1 MKTFLAILLMATVA
15 STMRIDFGAKSTNSW
30 YVLNDGVMGGLSTSR
45 VSYTKS
51 ALVLKG
57 TVSLENNGGFAS
69 VKSPFEATN
78 LADYQTVT
86 VRYRSSGQT
95 IALTFETSE
104 RWYDPTYKAM
114 LPISEDWTTASFEL
128 KDFKQY
134 KIGRASGA
142 TMSMGNQED
151 VIRMGFMT
159 ADKKAGDF
167 MLEVDFLEFN
177 E

>member
-1 MKTFLAILLMATVA
+1 MKTIIALLLMTTLA
-15 STMRIDFGAKSTNSW
+15 SSMRIDFGEKSTNNW
-30 YVLNDGVMGGLSTSR
+30 YVLNDGVMGGLSTGKAAF
-45 VSYTKS
+45 TKS

-78 LADYQTVT
+78 LADYKTVT
-86 VRYRSSGQT
+86 VRYRSAGQT
-95 IALTFETSE
+95 MALTFETSE

-114 LPISEDWTTASFEL
+114 LPTSKDWSTATFEL
-128 KDFKQY
+128 KDFQQY

-142 TMSMGNQED
+142 TMSNQNQED

-177 E
+177 